1 MLYRDFITPDV
12 HPRLIQSHPGDTPGW
27 LEMHDAELFIQRQ
40 FVAAGANVPS
50 GCAATSTPLTV
61 MFSLP

>member
-50 GCAATSTPLTV
+50 GCATTSTPLTV